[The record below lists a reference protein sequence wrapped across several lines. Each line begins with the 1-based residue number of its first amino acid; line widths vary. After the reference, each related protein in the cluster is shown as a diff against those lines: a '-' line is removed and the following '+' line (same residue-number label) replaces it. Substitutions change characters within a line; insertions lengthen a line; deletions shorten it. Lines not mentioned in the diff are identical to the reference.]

1 MSRERLGNQR
11 KQVKEKQRRQ
21 GGRRG
26 LKIEGFSE
34 RTKERERESLS
45 KRKRER
51 ERFQGMFMNLLI

>member
-34 RTKERERESLS
+34 RTKERERE
-45 KRKRER
+45 RER
-51 ERFQGMFMNLLI
+51 GERK